1 MSSNQNVKN
10 LGKDMKKGEEKE
22 KKPRGLSK
30 KSKSTPSTNDKAG
43 KNPSKVVNDPV
54 DLLFN

>member
-1 MSSNQNVKN
+1 
-10 LGKDMKKGEEKE
+10 MKKGDEQE

-30 KSKSTPSTNDKAG
+30 KSKSTPSTNVKAG
-43 KNPSKVVNDPV
+43 KIPSKVVNDPV